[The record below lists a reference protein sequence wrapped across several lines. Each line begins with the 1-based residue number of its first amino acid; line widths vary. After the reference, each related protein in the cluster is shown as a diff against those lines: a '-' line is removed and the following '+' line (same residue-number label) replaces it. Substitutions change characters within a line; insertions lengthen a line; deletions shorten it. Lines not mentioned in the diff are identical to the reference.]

1 VIPFIQ
7 KEPAAISAAVIA
19 VIQALILFGVV
30 QITVDQLAGL
40 NIALVAVLGLLVR
53 QNTTPTAAPTLA
65 ANTEVKVQ
73 GTADTVIVQPTPP
86 GPAGVEG
93 GAAEGVG

>member
-1 VIPFIQ
+1 MIPFIQ
-7 KEPAAISAAVIA
+7 TEPAALSAAVIA

-30 QITVDQLAGL
+30 NVTVEQLAGL
-40 NIALVAVLGLLVR
+40 NIALVAVLGLFVR
-53 QNTTPTAAPTLA
+53 QTTTPTAAPTLS

-73 GTADTVIVQPTPP
+73 GTSDTVIVQPTPP

-93 GAAEGVG
+93 GAAG